1 MFMIGSIKKIFASI
15 FGIFGAILKLPITL
29 ISLPLKF
36 LSSKKDATAESAPAK
51 KQKKDKS
58 FYLEASDAKGVPAAT
73 AAPQAAPKS
82 KKDKKEKAAA
92 PVAATATALN
102 LPQPTV
108 TVTETP
114 TPASN
119 YKTFGP
125 RRRPGANMKS
135 YLDMAKTIKSA

>member
-1 MFMIGSIKKIFASI
+1 MIGSIKKIFASI
-15 FGIFGAILKLPITL
+15 FGIFGAILKLPFNL
-29 ISLPLKF
+29 

-51 KQKKDKS
+51 KKKNKA
-58 FYLEASDAKGVPAAT
+58 FYLEATDAAGIPT
-73 AAPQAAPKS
+73 PAAPQTAPKTKAKS
-82 KKDKKEKAAA
+82 KKEAAE
-92 PVAATATALN
+92 PVAVAASAAALN
-102 LPQPTV
+102 LPKPTV

-114 TPASN
+114 APASN